1 MIIYLVEITYNLQD
15 LFDYLKKEAE
25 SILPYFDYKKGIK
38 YNNDFRNIPDLQS
51 IAKKCYELNEQK
63 MAIQPDFN
71 QYVNSLN
78 NKDYIYTELIGG
90 TSTINMTLSLINSGN
105 APNSVLYKFQEDNW
119 NKLGQE
125 MINWCIARKPEAIHQ
140 FC

>member
-1 MIIYLVEITYNLQD
+1 M
-15 LFDYLKKEAE
+15 KKEAE

-63 MAIQPDFN
+63 IAIQPDFN

-90 TSTINMTLSLINSGN
+90 TGTINMTLSLINSGN

-125 MINWCIARKPEAIHQ
+125 MINWCIARKPEAIH
-140 FC
+140 